1 MCQPSSILTTSW
13 RLARGALLPPFP
25 YLRDTHLR
33 FQGPILVST
42 RCKQPCGTG
51 MRQRGSES
59 PYLRLFGFMLGRV
72 VLEEALWLGHRCGS
86 AEGMLQRW
94 SITAQESNSTSAGQR
109 MVVPGQTVLVLKVDV
124 WICRAGPQILH
135 RRRHGNMGL
144 IQCGNARLG
153 VPEDF
158 VDCLGRSPRAGV
170 FIPLPMGLIVE
181 LGTVFNRPSVHRIAG
196 RGIVDFLPAGPSSSC
211 ANAQWPCA
219 SRFYRPPS
227 PPSTTFPAKQHT
239 SSNTSRPPPRLSS
252 SCFATRPP
260 GSVQLD
266 LVVPRIWSVVSAHCP
281 PLPEEG
287 TD

>member
-1 MCQPSSILTTSW
+1 VFSECQPSSILTTSW

-59 PYLRLFGFMLGRV
+59 PYLRLFGFTLGRV

-94 SITAQESNSTSAGQR
+94 STTAQESNSTSVGQR
-109 MVVPGQTVLVLKVDV
+109 MVVPGQSVLVLKVDV

-135 RRRHGNMGL
+135 RRHGNMGL

-196 RGIVDFLPAGPSSSC
+196 RGIVDFLPAGPSLH
-211 ANAQWPCA
+211 AQMPNGA
-219 SRFYRPPS
+219 PLATDRPS

-239 SSNTSRPPPRLSS
+239 ASNTSRPPPPLSS
-252 SCFATRPP
+252 SCFATIPP
-260 GSVQLD
+260 GSAQLD
-266 LVVPRIWSVVSAHCP
+266 LVVPRIWSVVSAHGP

-287 TD
+287 TH

>member
-1 MCQPSSILTTSW
+1 
-13 RLARGALLPPFP
+13 
-25 YLRDTHLR
+25 
-33 FQGPILVST
+33 
-42 RCKQPCGTG
+42 

-94 SITAQESNSTSAGQR
+94 SITAQESNSTSVGQR
-109 MVVPGQTVLVLKVDV
+109 MVVPGQSVLVLKVDV

-135 RRRHGNMGL
+135 RRHGNMGL

-211 ANAQWPCA
+211 ANAQWRA
-219 SRFYRPPS
+219 SRYRPPFTPINHFPCQATYRQQHIS
-227 PPSTTFPAKQHT
+227 STSASEFLLFRHHT
-239 SSNTSRPPPRLSS
+239 AWIS
-252 SCFATRPP
+252 AT
-260 GSVQLD
+260 
-266 LVVPRIWSVVSAHCP
+266 
-281 PLPEEG
+281 
-287 TD
+287 